1 MAESEKEKFKKKE
14 KRVQIIVL
22 VVITP
27 ILIASAVLIGLYYE
41 TEVVH
46 PYERTG
52 MIPDEIWLI
61 DGNKNSTHL
70 FGENGTFESE
80 IAYVENILQGIDLE
94 CYNVNWYGI
103 HGFQVIYKTTKSEIV
118 SKIGEDKFDQF
129 LDNDIARK
137 AFELYCPHVIN
148 RINIPP
154 DNYDPNIG
162 MGSVEM
168 CLEGSMS
175 TPEYCYLLKSV
186 REKYNTR

>member
-1 MAESEKEKFKKKE
+1 MTESEKEKFKKKE
-14 KRVQIIVL
+14 KRVQIIILAIVC
-22 VVITP
+22 P
-27 ILIASAVLIGLYYE
+27 ILIASAVFIGLFYE

-52 MIPDEIWLI
+52 MIPDEVWIMI
-61 DGNKNSTHL
+61 EKPNTTNL
-70 FGENGTFESE
+70 FEENGTFESE

-103 HGFQVIYKTTKSEIV
+103 HGFQIIYKTTGREII
-118 SKIGEDKFDQF
+118 SKIGEDKFQQL
-129 LDNDIARK
+129 LDNEIARK

-148 RINIPP
+148 ILKVPE
-154 DNYDPNIG
+154 DFDPNVG
-162 MGSVEM
+162 TGSVEM

-175 TPEYCYLLKSV
+175 TPEYCHLLKSV